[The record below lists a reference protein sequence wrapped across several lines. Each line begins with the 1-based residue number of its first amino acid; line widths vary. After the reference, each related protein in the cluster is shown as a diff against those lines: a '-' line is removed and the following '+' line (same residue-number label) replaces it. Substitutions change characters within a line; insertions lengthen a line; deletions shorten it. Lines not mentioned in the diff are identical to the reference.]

1 MHGIHTL
8 SRTALA
14 SIPNLS
20 AIGTI
25 RSGRLKTL
33 LRKQFGKTGRN
44 INMLRISLTNYSCNF
59 EDTMFPQ
66 CQCRRPSH
74 SPHAC
79 GLEAALSSIRNKK
92 TILLLRCFLKFHY
105 FYSLMVHMLQQKLI
119 RGWTWVETQRVW
131 ANWVF
136 PDLQDKQMTYISNR
150 KANWTHKYKELK
162 RYSKG
167 QHYHCQ
173 YDTIPIK

>member
-1 MHGIHTL
+1 M
-8 SRTALA
+8 
-14 SIPNLS
+14 
-20 AIGTI
+20 
-25 RSGRLKTL
+25 RSGRLKTS
-33 LRKQFGKTGRN
+33 LRKQFGENCNEYKSVE
-44 INMLRISLTNYSCNF
+44 RISLTNYSCNSK
-59 EDTMFPQ
+59 DTMFPQ

-79 GLEAALSSIRNKK
+79 GLEAALSSIGNKK
-92 TILLLRCFLKFHY
+92 SILLLLCFLKFHY

-136 PDLQDKQMTYISNR
+136 PDLQDKQMTYISNW

-162 RYSKG
+162 RWSKG
-167 QHYHCQ
+167 QH
-173 YDTIPIK
+173 TIVSMTLFSLNSWEVSFIC

>member
-8 SRTALA
+8 SRTPLA

-25 RSGRLKTL
+25 RSGRLKTP

-79 GLEAALSSIRNKK
+79 GLEAAFSSIRNKK
-92 TILLLRCFLKFHY
+92 IILLLLCFLKFQC
-105 FYSLMVHMLQQKLI
+105 FYSSMVYVVPTKIWHGDKPEWRHREYEPTESSLTCRTSRWHIFQNEKLELNSQI
-119 RGWTWVETQRVW
+119 QRVEKVQQGSTLLW
-131 ANWVF
+131 SV
-136 PDLQDKQMTYISNR
+136 S
-150 KANWTHKYKELK
+150 H
-162 RYSKG
+162 
-167 QHYHCQ
+167 
-173 YDTIPIK
+173 

>member
-25 RSGRLKTL
+25 RSGRLKTP
-33 LRKQFGKTGRN
+33 LRKQFGENCNEYKSVE
-44 INMLRISLTNYSCNF
+44 RISLTNYSCNSK
-59 EDTMFPQ
+59 DTMFPQ

-79 GLEAALSSIRNKK
+79 GLEAALSSIGNKK
-92 TILLLRCFLKFHY
+92 SILLLLCFLKFHY
-105 FYSLMVHMLQQKLI
+105 FYSLMVHMLSTKI
-119 RGWTWVETQRVW
+119 
-131 ANWVF
+131 
-136 PDLQDKQMTYISNR
+136 
-150 KANWTHKYKELK
+150 
-162 RYSKG
+162 
-167 QHYHCQ
+167 
-173 YDTIPIK
+173 DTRMNLSGDTESMSQLSLP